1 MPPITDPTSR
11 LLAVRMRTYR
21 TNVMGYSLVDVANL
35 LPADCKLSAPLL
47 GRIENCTRAASVP
60 ELNAITTALGCTIDW
75 LMRAG
80 ELCPTCG
87 QETTV

>member
-1 MPPITDPTSR
+1 MPLITDPTSR
-11 LLAVRMRTYR
+11 LLAVRLRTYR
-21 TNVMGYSLVDVANL
+21 TNIMGYTLVDVANL
-35 LPADCKLSAPLL
+35 LPDTCKLSAPLI

-60 ELNAITTALGCTIDW
+60 EINALAGALGCTIDW